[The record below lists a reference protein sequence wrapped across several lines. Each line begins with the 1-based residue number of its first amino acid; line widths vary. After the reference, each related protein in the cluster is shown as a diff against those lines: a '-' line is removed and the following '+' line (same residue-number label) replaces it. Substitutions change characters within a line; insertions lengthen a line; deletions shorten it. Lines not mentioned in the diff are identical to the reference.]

1 MSAEV
6 VVVGGGITG
15 LAAAFE
21 LASAG
26 CRVRLLEARRIGGM
40 ASGVTLG
47 GVRQSGRDPAELP
60 LARAAVAVWSELDRR
75 LDAPTGYRRTGNL
88 RLARSDREAAQI
100 ARMVEDQR
108 AAGLEIEFLADCR
121 AIRELVP
128 GLGGKVVAA
137 SFCPGDGQAEPASVL
152 GAYAAALRRRGVTIG
167 EGEPVRE
174 LLTRAGRVVG
184 VRTDDG
190 RIGADGVVLAA
201 GTETNALL
209 APLGLEVPMTVPEV
223 VGVRTLPVAP
233 RLGPVLGV
241 ANAEIAL
248 RQQRDG
254 CFRVTGAAG
263 LHRAVGAEGPRL
275 GGLAALLASFA
286 ELLEGAME
294 LRLAESWIGFLDQ
307 TPDALPVIEAPPAP
321 EGLAI
326 AFGFSGHGFALG
338 PLVGC
343 LLCDLVL
350 GRPPRL
356 SLGAFRSDRFRE
368 QGGRAAITLHG

>member
-1 MSAEV
+1 
-6 VVVGGGITG
+6 
-15 LAAAFE
+15 
-21 LASAG
+21 
-26 CRVRLLEARRIGGM
+26 M
-40 ASGVTLG
+40 ASSVTLG

-60 LARAAVAVWSELDRR
+60 LARAAVAVWSDLDRR

-108 AAGLEIEFLADCR
+108 AAGLEIEFLAARR

-128 GLGGKVVAA
+128 GLRGKVVAA

-152 GAYAAALRRRGVTIG
+152 GAYGAALWRTGVTTG

-184 VRTDDG
+184 VRT
-190 RIGADGVVLAA
+190 
-201 GTETNALL
+201 
-209 APLGLEVPMTVPEV
+209 
-223 VGVRTLPVAP
+223 LPVAS

-248 RQQRDG
+248 RRQCDG

-275 GGLAALLASFA
+275 DGFAALLASLA

-294 LRLAESWIGFLDQ
+294 LRLAESWIGFLDR
-307 TPDALPVIEAPPAP
+307 TPDALPVIEAPPVP

-368 QGGRAAITLHG
+368 QSGRAAVILHG